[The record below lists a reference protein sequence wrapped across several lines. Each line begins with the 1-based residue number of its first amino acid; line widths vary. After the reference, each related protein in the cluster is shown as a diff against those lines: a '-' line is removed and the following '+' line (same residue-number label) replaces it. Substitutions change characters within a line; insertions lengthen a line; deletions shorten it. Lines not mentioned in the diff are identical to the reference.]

1 MVGFAS
7 PLRAARGGSLLTGVT
22 LESRPPVEVVGA
34 PIIDAPGVDKS
45 HGETVAMI
53 SSAKANFQRISPRKA
68 RMIVN
73 LIRGRDANEALQL
86 LDFTFKAGA
95 PFLKKLIAS
104 ALANAKQRRPDVDI
118 DSLYISRASADKGPN
133 SHLRRWRPRA
143 QGRAT
148 QIQKGVTHINIEL
161 DAR

>member
-1 MVGFAS
+1 
-7 PLRAARGGSLLTGVT
+7 
-22 LESRPPVEVVGA
+22 
-34 PIIDAPGVDKS
+34 
-45 HGETVAMI
+45 MI

-73 LIRGRDANEALQL
+73 LIRGRDANEALQI

-95 PFLKKLIAS
+95 PFLKKLLTS
-104 ALANAKQRRPDVDI
+104 ALANAKQRRPDVDL
-118 DSLYISRASADKGPN
+118 DSLYISRATADKGPN

-161 DAR
+161 DQR